1 MNVEHLARYEFKYA
15 VRPDQLE
22 RLRTTIDTYCVPD
35 GYYPPAKNGW
45 YSVDTLYFDSP
56 DWRIF
61 RAAENQELV
70 RTKLRVR
77 AYPDSP
83 GSVAKIEVKR
93 RIKEQIAKTS
103 TVVTGEGWQR
113 WLNQT
118 ADCRQLPA
126 GARQSLETFLTLQ
139 RSMDAR
145 PRILIRYQR
154 QAFRGI
160 YEDYVRV
167 TFDREICY
175 QPVERYDLEADSRG
189 WRPIDDGASIGMAG
203 HLLMELKFRL
213 RPPVW
218 MTDMVCRLGLVRQGF
233 SKYCTAVRR
242 QHRDWHALWDLVPG
256 IRGGYAA

>member
-22 RLRTTIDTYCVPD
+22 AIRRVLRMYCVPD
-35 GYYPPAKNGW
+35 GYYPPEKNGW

-77 AYPDSP
+77 YYPDSP

-93 RIKEQIAKTS
+93 RIKDQITKTS
-103 TVVTGEGWQR
+103 TVVAGDGWSR
-113 WLNQT
+113 WMDSAT
-118 ADCRQLPA
+118 DHTPLPP
-126 GARQSLETFLTLQ
+126 GARQSLESFLTLQ
-139 RSMDAR
+139 RFLDVR

-167 TFDREICY
+167 TFDREMCT
-175 QPVERYDLEADSRG
+175 QPMERYNLTGDARL
-189 WRPIDDGASIGMAG
+189 WQPIDDGRSIGMSG
-203 HLLMELKFRL
+203 HLLMELKFRS
-213 RPPVW
+213 RPPIW
-218 MTDMVCRLGLVRQGF
+218 MTDMVCRMGLIRQGF
-233 SKYCTAVRR
+233 SKYSTAVRR
-242 QHRDWHALWDLVPG
+242 QTMGWHSLRDLSPA